1 MKGGTAAEAEA
12 AGRLDAWLSDALNRV
27 DQRTTELERREKA
40 IIEREQK
47 IQRAI
52 AEASKV

>member
-1 MKGGTAAEAEA
+1 MTAVEAEA
-12 AGRLDAWLSDALNRV
+12 AGRLDAWLTDALAKV

-40 IIEREQK
+40 VTEREQK

-52 AEASKV
+52 EAAR